1 MSTQAVTRPGIA
13 TRPRP
18 APPVRLGRL
27 EAARRAAD
35 EGHLVLL
42 FGFVSVVLALLYVG
56 LAFTRVDDARLGI
69 DAIGREAIPSIDAAD
84 RAASLLSGMDAHSID
99 NALAGPGGSP
109 TARDAFLATR
119 GQVDQQLR
127 GMLRASST
135 AAQDDLSIA
144 GLQSSLHEYDV
155 RYGLHTAET
164 RLGFPLG
171 AAQQRAASDLID
183 TAAIPG
189 ALAVDDARTTF
200 LTDEFVRRQN
210 GATAGQAADVAGAA
224 VVLLVLIA
232 GQRFMA
238 RTYARVLN
246 PMLAAGTLLVALF
259 AVLVVRGLGA
269 ASSDLRDMAQGAHS
283 SIHALQLARVELE
296 HARRDQSLFLLE
308 QGHGARYDREYS
320 VQVSRAFCAHASW
333 KRPRS
338 PELMPPIRPDRRAV
352 TEPAVSPQHR
362 NSRSG
367 DRQSC
372 PAPRPE
378 RNDAIAA
385 NDRDNIVIQK
395 LADMSREVTKAKTAR
410 LEKEATYN
418 QMRALETNN
427 QHAEAIAL
435 NTGAQQGQGGWA
447 FDQVERALQSAVD
460 LNRAHYDAALN
471 DASGSLD
478 LVRTAAPI
486 VALLMVALIWLGV
499 QPTLSRYRLP

>member
-27 EAARRAAD
+27 EATRRAAD

-210 GATAGQAADVAGAA
+210 GATAGQAAVVAGAA

-269 ASSDLRDMAQGAHS
+269 ASGDLRDMAQGAHS

-320 VQVSRAFCAHASW
+320 VQVSRAFCAHASAAAAAD
-333 KRPRS
+333 P
-338 PELMPPIRPDRRAV
+338 
-352 TEPAVSPQHR
+352 
-362 NSRSG
+362 NSACQPLTG
-367 DRQSC
+367 QT
-372 PAPRPE
+372 AQQ
-378 RNDAIAA
+378 IAA
-385 NDRDNIVIQK
+385 ELRGGQSFSGRPPGTLDGRYTGY
-395 LADMSREVTKAKTAR
+395 LADAVRNVTHGNQELDTTLTVLGTLAVF
-410 LEKEATYN
+410 EQVDS

-427 QHAEAIAL
+427 QHTEAIAL